1 MTMGDVLQP
10 PAGPLSATSLR
21 RPEMGSE
28 VGSRGRILLVDDEA
42 AILRAYSKLIEATG
56 HHVDTASSGHEA
68 VQRILTGSYD
78 VIVSD
83 VVMPNMTGV
92 EFMRAVRGHD
102 LDVPVI
108 LMTGAPEV
116 DSAVTAVEFGAFR
129 YLVKPFKREVLEETI
144 GQAMRFHALAKLKRH
159 ALELVGGEG
168 RWLGDLA
175 SVETRFARALKSIWT
190 AFQPI
195 VSWKAKSVVGYEALV
210 RTDELTIG
218 GPADLFRAADRLGK
232 VHELSRAIRDHVA
245 AAASSAPLGTLMFVN
260 VHPQDFEDVELYSP
274 GAPLSLLG
282 DRVVLEITERV
293 PLDSVFGLES
303 RVASLKHLGLRI
315 ALDDLGAGYAGLR
328 NLTQLSPDFVKIDT
342 TLVRDVDRESKKQ
355 QVVGSMVRLSRELG
369 MKVIMEGVE
378 TQAERETLLGLEAD
392 LMQGY
397 LFGRP
402 SRGFELP
409 IRW

>member
-1 MTMGDVLQP
+1 MTNQTG
-10 PAGPLSATSLR
+10 TS
-21 RPEMGSE
+21 
-28 VGSRGRILLVDDEA
+28 GRILLVDDEA
-42 AILRAYSKLIEATG
+42 AILRAYSKLIEAIG
-56 HHVDTASSGHEA
+56 HRVDTASSGHEA
-68 VQRILTGSYD
+68 IQRILTTPYD

-92 EFMRAVRGHD
+92 EFVRAVRGHD

-108 LMTGAPEV
+108 LMTGSPEM
-116 DSAVTAVEFGAFR
+116 DSAVKAVEFGAFR

-144 GQAMRFHALAKLKRH
+144 GQAMRFHAMAKLKRH

-168 RWLGDLA
+168 RWLGDRA

-195 VSWKAKSVVGYEALV
+195 VSWSAKSVFGYEALV
-210 RTDELTIG
+210 RTEELTIG

-245 AAASSAPLGTLMFVN
+245 AAASSAPLGTTLFVN
-260 VHPQDFEDVELYSP
+260 IHPQDFEDVELYSP
-274 GAPLSLLG
+274 GAPLNLLG

-293 PLDSVFGLES
+293 HLDGVFGLES

-315 ALDDLGAGYAGLR
+315 ALDDLGAGYAGLK
-328 NLTQLSPDFVKIDT
+328 NLTLLGPDFVKIDT
-342 TLVRDVDRESKKQ
+342 TLVRDVHRDQRKQ
-355 QVVGSMVRLSRELG
+355 QVVQSMVSLSRELG

-378 TQAERETLLGLEAD
+378 TEAERDTLVGLEAD
-392 LMQGY
+392 LLQGY

-402 SRGFELP
+402 ERGFESP
-409 IRW
+409 IHW